1 MMALTSE
8 APDLVTVLLVDD
20 DDVDVMVMK
29 RAFERSEIFNPLRV
43 ARDGMEALEILRGED
58 GHEQLRAPYIVLLD
72 LNMPRMDGF
81 EFLEEV
87 RADPDLRRAV
97 IFVLTTSSADRDRA
111 LAYDRNV
118 AGYFLKSNV
127 GSGFLDVIA
136 MLKAYWK
143 VVRLP

>member
-1 MMALTSE
+1 MKPAGSG
-8 APDLVTVLLVDD
+8 ADSVTVLLVDD
-20 DDVDVMVMK
+20 DDVDIMVMQ
-29 RAFERSEIFNPLRV
+29 RTFQRTGVFNPMRV
-43 ARDGMEALEILRGED
+43 ARDGVEALEIMRGEGD
-58 GHEQLRAPYIVLLD
+58 NEPLEGPYVVLLD

-87 RADPDLRRAV
+87 RADPELKKAV

-111 LAYDRNV
+111 LAYERNV
-118 AGYFLKSNV
+118 AGYFVKSNV
-127 GSGFLDVIA
+127 GSGFLDVVD

>member
-1 MMALTSE
+1 MTVEHSAD
-8 APDLVTVLLVDD
+8 AVTVLLVDD
-20 DDVDVMVMK
+20 DDVDVLVMK
-29 RAFERSEIFNPLRV
+29 RAFERVGISNPMRV
-43 ARDGMEALEILRGED
+43 ARDGMEALEIMRGEA
-58 GHEQLRAPYIVLLD
+58 EQEPLASPYMVLLD

-87 RADPDLRRAV
+87 RADPNLKNAV
-97 IFVLTTSSADRDRA
+97 IFVLTTSSAERDRA

-118 AGYFLKSNV
+118 AGYLVKSNV
-127 GSGFLDVIA
+127 GSGLLDVVD